1 MYLESKADFDAAIEA
16 TKNGGAPLIIDFT
29 ASWCPPCKMI
39 GPIFE
44 GYAGK
49 VGDGAVLKKL
59 DVDNN
64 SEGAQA
70 AGIQA
75 MPTFK
80 VYKDGAEAETMQG
93 ANPAGLK
100 AMVEKYS
107 GKSMD

>member
-1 MYLESKADFDAAIEA
+1 MYLENKAQYDAAIEA
-16 TKNGGAPLIIDFT
+16 TKGGAPLIIDFT
-29 ASWCPPCKMI
+29 AAWCPPCKMI

-44 GYAGK
+44 GYVAK
-49 VGDGAVLKKL
+49 VDGGATLKKL

-80 VYKDGAEAETMQG
+80 VYKDGAEVETMQG